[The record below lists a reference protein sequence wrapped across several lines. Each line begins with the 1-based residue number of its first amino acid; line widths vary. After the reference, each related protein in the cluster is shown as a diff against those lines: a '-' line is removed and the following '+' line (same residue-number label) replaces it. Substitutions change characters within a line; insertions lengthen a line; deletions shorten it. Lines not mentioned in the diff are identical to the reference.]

1 MKNHTRRPRS
11 EYEALYQRKL
21 TERLTYAALSEDC
34 GVPVA
39 TLQYWFRRFKA
50 KSPAPEPQHN
60 EERRDGDFVRI
71 AVESPLDD
79 AVDVV
84 LGDNVRLRVHAG
96 FNEQTLLRLV
106 QLLGC

>member
-21 TERLTYAALSEDC
+21 TEGLTYATLSEDC
-34 GVPVA
+34 GVPTA

-50 KSPAPEPQHN
+50 ESPAPAARH
-60 EERRDGDFVRI
+60 DDSAGDFVRI
-71 AVESPLDD
+71 AIESPLDD

-84 LGDNVRLRVHAG
+84 LGDSLRLRVRAG